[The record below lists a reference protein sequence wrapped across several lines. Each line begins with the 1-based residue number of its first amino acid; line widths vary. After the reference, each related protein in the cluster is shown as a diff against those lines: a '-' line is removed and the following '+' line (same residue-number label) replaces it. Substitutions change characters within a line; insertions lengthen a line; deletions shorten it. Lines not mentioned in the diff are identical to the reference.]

1 MQIKFISLK
10 KFNSLLNKNYNS
22 IYEIIKNPPTIEEEL
37 DVREKLLKIRYNLTP
52 LIVLENIPL
61 DKRID
66 VEIESKI
73 YPDNKEVLLI
83 K

>member
-1 MQIKFISLK
+1 MSIKKYVKALVESTTKEHLEVI
-10 KFNSLLNKNYNS
+10 YN
-22 IYEIIKNPPTIEEEL
+22 
-37 DVREKLLKIRYNLTP
+37 NLTP